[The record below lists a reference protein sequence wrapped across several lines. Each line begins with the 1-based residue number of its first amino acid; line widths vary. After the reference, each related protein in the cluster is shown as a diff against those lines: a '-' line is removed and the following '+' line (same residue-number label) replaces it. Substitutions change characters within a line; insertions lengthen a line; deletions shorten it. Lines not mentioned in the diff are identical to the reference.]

1 MLINKRSEDE
11 ISTGRTI
18 KKLDDQTQLL
28 RGAVNRASRF
38 GGREIAKRRPPLS
51 RLIVHAA
58 LRVAAAKGRAR
69 GHKKETNGRS
79 NKLYR
84 GEMRPSS
91 VIHDANL
98 TQLDFA
104 RPSRLVVVV
113 GCFMVFRARV

>member
-1 MLINKRSEDE
+1 METNFSLRDGP
-11 ISTGRTI
+11 STRFANFYANLVERTRF
-18 KKLDDQTQLL
+18 KAR
-28 RGAVNRASRF
+28 RGD
-38 GGREIAKRRPPLS
+38 
-51 RLIVHAA
+51 
-58 LRVAAAKGRAR
+58 
-69 GHKKETNGRS
+69 HKKETNGRS

-104 RPSRLVVVV
+104 RPSRLV